1 MLTGS
6 HPALFQMLYEPQTHT
21 LTLQKPQVKT
31 HQITLSHTQRQQ
43 AGQEA
48 EQKKNWACLKSDL
61 TFRCEE
67 FRLLENLYGCFT
79 AVCSKSYTV
88 RKKGVE
94 FVVMSKEMPTSV
106 V

>member
-48 EQKKNWACLKSDL
+48 EQKKKLGMFKIRFD
-61 TFRCEE
+61 F
-67 FRLLENLYGCFT
+67 
-79 AVCSKSYTV
+79 
-88 RKKGVE
+88 
-94 FVVMSKEMPTSV
+94 SV
-106 V
+106 